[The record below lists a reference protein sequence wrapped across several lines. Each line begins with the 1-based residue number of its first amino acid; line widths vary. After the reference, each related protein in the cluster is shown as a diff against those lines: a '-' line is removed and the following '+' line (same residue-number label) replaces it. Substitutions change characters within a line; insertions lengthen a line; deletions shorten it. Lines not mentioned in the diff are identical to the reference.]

1 MTDEKRITYAELK
14 EQLDKLTPEQLALPV
29 VWSGDERGGYVRS
42 LWIAEE
48 DWIGDDHESAL
59 ARSEVTRQKLE
70 EDYEDAR
77 VIIPV
82 GTVHLMV
89 D

>member
-1 MTDEKRITYAELK
+1 MPNKKQITYAELK
-14 EQLDKLTPEQLALPV
+14 ERLDALTPEQLAQPV
-29 VWSGDERGGYVRS
+29 VWSGDERGGHVEYV
-42 LWIAEE
+42 WIAEE